1 MYDCEEGLN
10 VSVSHVAKEKEGK
23 KKRRDVSVTAQ
34 SWRGLHEI
42 CKHLEKQAKFG
53 RYENWQL

>member
-10 VSVSHVAKEKEGK
+10 VSVSHVAKEKEGT

-53 RYENWQL
+53 HYEN